1 MGNTAKISID
11 VFQPETGKE
20 RLPFE
25 CPRLWNWPYKYRSYG
40 DVVASRCHVDSFQK
54 RTLVINAEKAFF
66 RSGLSRSL
74 GATASLPN
82 SVGHHQSFLRCLT
95 VELGMFCDVAV
106 SGYPGMFM
114 FKDSYRK
121 RPIRMRIGDTVS
133 TALSIGPFEGRR
145 CRALVGTSLGR
156 ARVQ

>member
-1 MGNTAKISID
+1 MLK
-11 VFQPETGKE
+11 
-20 RLPFE
+20 
-25 CPRLWNWPYKYRSYG
+25 
-40 DVVASRCHVDSFQK
+40 K
-54 RTLVINAEKAFF
+54 RFSGPAFLALV
-66 RSGLSRSL
+66 

-114 FKDSYRK
+114 FKHWS
-121 RPIRMRIGDTVS
+121 
-133 TALSIGPFEGRR
+133 AHH
-145 CRALVGTSLGR
+145 LGR